1 MQTGQTIAGKYRLN
15 QLLGNGGMASVW
27 SATNIFTDRQIAMK
41 FMLPSVART
50 PEVAKRFLMEAKV
63 SARVDHPNIIEVIDV
78 GQTEEGTLF
87 LVIELLTG
95 VPLEVAMERQSP
107 PMTLHEFGVVMVQ
120 VARAL
125 TAAHRSGVVHR
136 DLKPTNVFL
145 HEGRDRQPIV
155 KLLDF
160 GISKFLEEEPT
171 ELTIAGT
178 VLGSPLYMSPEQARG
193 DDEIDER
200 TDVYSFGAICF
211 EALSGYKAYDAL
223 NFKKLLVKIAT
234 TQPKSIDA
242 AAPQVPEVLRAIV
255 RECMVTDRRKREV
268 TMNEIA
274 LRLFAALPELEA
286 SGLRLPPPADAAK
299 RDPDATNLLPVIRA
313 HDKPLPPSTP
323 PPPPP
328 GSEPSIKQQRP
339 SGSGAAA
346 GRASRPSRPRESESP
361 WGGKKRRYRSS
372 IGPVP
377 WFIGGALATGLILA
391 GLMALRDRQTEV
403 YAAPPLPTVTAAQ
416 RGSSAPAGRVPPAR
430 PSASADE
437 SPGVNIDTLP
447 LASGRVVRP
456 PPPPATSAGRP

>member
-1 MQTGQTIAGKYRLN
+1 MQSGQTIAGKYRLN

-50 PEVAKRFLMEAKV
+50 PEAAKRFLMEAKV

-95 VPLEVAMERQSP
+95 VPLEMALTRQSP
-107 PMTLHEFGVVMVQ
+107 RMSVHEFAVVMVQ

-125 TAAHRSGVVHR
+125 AAAHRSGVVHR

-178 VLGSPLYMSPEQARG
+178 VLGSPFYMSPEQARG
-193 DDEIDER
+193 DEDLDER

-211 EALSGYKAYDAL
+211 EALCGYRAYDAL
-223 NFKKLLVKIAT
+223 NFKSLLVKIAT
-234 TQPKSIDA
+234 TAPKSIDDV
-242 AAPQVPEVLRAIV
+242 APDAPEVFRAIV
-255 RECMVTDRRKREV
+255 RECMVVDRDKREV

-274 LRLFAALPELEA
+274 LRLFAALTELET
-286 SGLRLPPPADAAK
+286 SRFRLPVPK
-299 RDPDATNLLPVIRA
+299 GLEKNDPDATNLLPVIRP
-313 HDKPLPPSTP
+313 HDKPLPPSIP
-323 PPPPP
+323 PPAP
-328 GSEPSIKQQRP
+328 GSESSLGQRP
-339 SGSGAAA
+339 SSGHARISGPSGPRDSARPA
-346 GRASRPSRPRESESP
+346 PRPRRRKSRSRPSGAVR
-361 WGGKKRRYRSS
+361 
-372 IGPVP
+372 
-377 WFIGGALATGLILA
+377 WFIGGALATGLLLA
-391 GLMALRDRQTEV
+391 GLIVWRDRQRGAYASPLGSPGSTTATEV
-403 YAAPPLPTVTAAQ
+403 RSATVVM
-416 RGSSAPAGRVPPAR
+416 VPPTAT
-430 PSASADE
+430 PSSE
-437 SPGVNIDTLP
+437 PPVVSIDTLP
-447 LASGRVVRP
+447 RAGGRVPVRP
-456 PPPPATSAGRP
+456 PPVATVDAGRPPGT

>member
-1 MQTGQTIAGKYRLN
+1 MQSGQTIAGKYRLN

-50 PEVAKRFLMEAKV
+50 PEAAKRFLMEAKV

-95 VPLEVAMERQSP
+95 VPLEMALTRQSP
-107 PMTLHEFGVVMVQ
+107 RMSVHEFAVVMVQ

-178 VLGSPLYMSPEQARG
+178 VLGSPFYMSPEQARG
-193 DDEIDER
+193 DEDLDQR

-211 EALSGYKAYDAL
+211 EALCGHRAYEAL
-223 NFKKLLVKIAT
+223 NFKSLLVKIAT
-234 TQPKSIDA
+234 TTPKSIDDV
-242 AAPQVPEVLRAIV
+242 APEAPELFRAIV
-255 RECMVTDRRKREV
+255 RECMVVDRDKREV

-274 LRLFAALPELEA
+274 LRLFAALTELET
-286 SGLRLPPPADAAK
+286 SKFRLPVPRGLEK
-299 RDPDATNLLPVIRA
+299 NDPDATNLLPVIRP
-313 HDKPLPPSTP
+313 HDKPLPPSVP
-323 PPPPP
+323 PPAP
-328 GSEPSIKQQRP
+328 GSESSLGQRP
-339 SGSGAAA
+339 SGGPA
-346 GRASRPSRPRESESP
+346 RTSRPSASRESASP
-361 WGGKKRRYRSS
+361 GARTRRRRARSS
-372 IGPVP
+372 PGGAVR
-377 WFIGGALATGLILA
+377 WFIGGALATGVRLA
-391 GLMALRDRQTEV
+391 GLVAWRDRQRGA
-403 YAAPPLPTVTAAQ
+403 YAAPLESPVTTATAA
-416 RGSSAPAGRVPPAR
+416 RSATVLVVPPTAT
-430 PSASADE
+430 PSSE
-437 SPGVNIDTLP
+437 PPVVSIDTLP
-447 LASGRVVRP
+447 RAGGRVPVRP
-456 PPPPATSAGRP
+456 PPVVAVDAGRPPGT

>member
-234 TQPKSIDA
+234 TQPKSIDT
-242 AAPQVPEVLRAIV
+242 AAPDVPEVLRAIV

-286 SGLRLPPPADAAK
+286 SGMRLPPPVDAAK

-328 GSEPSIKQQRP
+328 GSESSIKQRP
-339 SGSGAAA
+339 SGSGATA
-346 GRASRPSRPRESESP
+346 GRASRPNRSRDGESP

-391 GLMALRDRQTEV
+391 GLVAFRDRQRDV
-403 YAAPPLPTVTAAQ
+403 YAAPLANPGVTTSPVPTTTVTA
-416 RGSSAPAGRVPPAR
+416 PLAR
-430 PSASADE
+430 PSAVPDE

-447 LASGRVVRP
+447 RASGHVVRP
-456 PPPPATSAGRP
+456 PPAVSAGRP